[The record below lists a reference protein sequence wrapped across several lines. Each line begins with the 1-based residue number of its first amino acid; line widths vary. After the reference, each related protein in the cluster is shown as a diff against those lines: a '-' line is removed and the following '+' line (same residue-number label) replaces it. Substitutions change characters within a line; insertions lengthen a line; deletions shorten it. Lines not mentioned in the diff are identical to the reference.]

1 MTMKIHDVSYGPGV
15 PAHPVFRAALEA
27 LPDAW
32 PSVGKRTPEPEPQ
45 RARRARGM
53 EDPSAAR
60 SGVPWGVPEF
70 VFVSPADRKAL
81 GLPAEIGPGHPML
94 GILVTRTKKL
104 GELPHLMRVV
114 FKPDMPAGK
123 LAFGSSHAHRTR
135 HQLSRLFFYVWRCSA
150 HEDCLDNVTLGQAC
164 AATRGQAGPVVGRLA
179 RQGRG

>member
-32 PSVGKRTPEPEPQ
+32 PPVSFIGPASLKK
-45 RARRARGM
+45 GI
-53 EDPSAAR
+53 
-60 SGVPWGVPEF
+60 PWGVPEF

-94 GILVTRTKKL
+94 GIFVTRTKKL

-150 HEDCLDNVTLGQAC
+150 HEDCLDNVALGQAC
-164 AATRGQAGPVVGRLA
+164 AATRGQAGPVVGRLH
-179 RQGRG
+179 R